1 MDRIDV
7 VMSREHACIM
17 VDEDAMKSIQ
27 GKGRAAA
34 KITEFDVMGF
44 TWVWL
49 ISKETKEKPVR
60 MGMSYLMP
68 RAYGL
73 IEDLGWRDIYC
84 NPERDTS
91 CP

>member
-1 MDRIDV
+1 
-7 VMSREHACIM
+7 M
-17 VDEDAMKSIQ
+17 VDEDAMKSIKI
-27 GKGRAAA
+27 KGRATA
-34 KITEFDVMGF
+34 KITEFDDMGF

-49 ISKETKEKPVR
+49 VSSEAKEKPVR

-73 IEDLGWRDIYC
+73 IEGLGWQDIYR
-84 NPERDTS
+84 NPDKRVS

>member
-1 MDRIDV
+1 MG
-7 VMSREHACIM
+7 REHACIM
-17 VDEDAMKSIQ
+17 VDEDAMKSIE
-27 GKGRAAA
+27 GRRIP
-34 KITEFDVMGF
+34 KVTKFDDMGF

-49 ISKETKEKPVR
+49 VSIEAKEKPVR

-73 IEDLGWRDIYC
+73 IEGPGWEDIYR
-84 NPERDTS
+84 NPDKGIS